1 MTEVSRREAYKLPRI
16 ELPSLEGLK
25 VQVLGPKPPTADE
38 LIERLHQRL
47 RADAP
52 RRERKPGEAIQL
64 GDEVE
69 CDIVTVAD
77 GRVVSGGVKQG
88 ARVEMREFVH
98 LPGFVEEL
106 LKIPT
111 FTAGTFELTLPEDYP
126 AADLAGKK
134 ATFYV
139 ETRRVFEVEQPEL
152 DDSAALKAAGL
163 GEDIDEAMEAIAAEI
178 DEEQGSELL
187 VLASQS
193 VLDAVASRVSE
204 EVPAAAVDE
213 ELRQLWQQTEALV
226 LQGRDFSKEL
236 VDHSLNR
243 FLDDPELRA
252 QAAHRI
258 KIGLVLGALIS
269 EQNLAPSPE
278 VLKELLE
285 AAAEGVGISSEEA
298 REAVASDPMQAQ
310 TVAFS
315 GLYQT
320 AVEYLMSR
328 AEVEVLDDL
337 GH

>member
-1 MTEVSRREAYKLPRI
+1 MAEVSRREAYKLPRI

-25 VQVLGPKPPTADE
+25 VQVAGPRLPTADE
-38 LIERLHQRL
+38 LIERLHQKL
-47 RADAP
+47 RAEAP
-52 RRERKPGEAIQL
+52 HRERKPGEAICL

-77 GRVVSGGVKQG
+77 GRVVSGGVRHG
-88 ARVEMREFVH
+88 ARLEMREFVH

-111 FTAGTFELTLPEDYP
+111 FTAGTFELTLPDDYP
-126 AADLAGKK
+126 AADLAGRT

-139 ETRRVFEVEQPEL
+139 EVRRVFEVAQPEL
-152 DDSAALKAAGL
+152 DDSAALQAAGL
-163 GEDIDEAMEAIAAEI
+163 GEDIDKAMEAIAAEI
-178 DEEQGSELL
+178 DEEQGRELL
-187 VLASQS
+187 VLASQT
-193 VLDAVASRVSE
+193 VLDAVADRVTE

-236 VDHSLNR
+236 VEQSLNR

-252 QAAHRI
+252 QAEHRI
-258 KIGLVLGALIS
+258 KVGLVLGALIS

-278 VLKELLE
+278 VVRDLLE
-285 AAAEGVGISSEEA
+285 TAAEGVGVSTEEA
-298 REAVASDPMQAQ
+298 REAVARDPVQAQ

-315 GLYQT
+315 GLYQP

-328 AEVEVLDDL
+328 AEVEVLED
-337 GH
+337 